1 MGNILDSI
9 PIVSQM
15 KWMIEQLK
23 DNPSELFKQ
32 KWKSVIIALIPILLS
47 IYNMSMG
54 NSILVSFITLIIT
67 GILIVLFY
75 SVKCS
80 QVNTD
85 AKNSTPPQPIR
96 KFDFQK
102 AITASLPILSVLVF
116 YIILNL
122 ILGHIPNIFFR
133 IIGNVLGFIIIPV
146 LMFNLSIIEEDKLE
160 YCVQ

>member
-23 DNPSELFKQ
+23 DNPSQLAKEN
-32 KWKSVIIALIPILLS
+32 WKSIIIAFIPILLS
-47 IYNMSMG
+47 IYNISMG
-54 NSILVSFITLIIT
+54 NSMLVSFITVIIT

-102 AITASLPILSVLVF
+102 AITASLPILSVLIF
-116 YIILNL
+116 YV

-133 IIGNVLGFIIIPV
+133 IIGNVLGFIIVPV
-146 LMFNLSIIEEDKLE
+146 LIFNLSIIEENKQE
-160 YCVQ
+160 YCNV